1 MVNWFFVLREVRIKQ
16 MSHAIYFDKNL
27 RRVSEFIYI
36 KTREALF
43 DVFASQGNENLT

>member
-1 MVNWFFVLREVRIKQ
+1 MVNRFFVLREVRIKQ
-16 MSHAIYFDKNL
+16 MSHAIYFYFDEDL

-43 DVFASQGNENLT
+43 DVFA